1 MCFYIIIIIIINMV
15 VTYIHTHNNK
25 SSLLALS
32 TRLTTYK
39 QKCPQRALASPTYT
53 LMTRSYIYERRNVT
67 LERLNFFNFFE
78 KEMGK
83 GRKGPEFVVSEE
95 EDKWIKNV
103 LTKLG
108 ARKPEVRKKRYTSM
122 SSRSYYR
129 NVAGVYVL
137 HHLKR

>member
-1 MCFYIIIIIIINMV
+1 
-15 VTYIHTHNNK
+15 
-25 SSLLALS
+25 
-32 TRLTTYK
+32 
-39 QKCPQRALASPTYT
+39 
-53 LMTRSYIYERRNVT
+53 
-67 LERLNFFNFFE
+67 
-78 KEMGK
+78 MGK